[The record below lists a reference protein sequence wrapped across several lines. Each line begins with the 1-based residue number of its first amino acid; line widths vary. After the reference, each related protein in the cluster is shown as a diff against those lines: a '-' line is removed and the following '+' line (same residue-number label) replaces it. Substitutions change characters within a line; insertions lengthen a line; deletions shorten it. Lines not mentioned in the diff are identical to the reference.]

1 MPVRAA
7 DSLSV
12 LGAARGALV
21 VFRKDLAIE
30 LATREIVTTA
40 GFFAALVAIMASVAF
55 ATGPETTTRVAPGAL
70 WLAIAF
76 ATVLALGRSWQR
88 EREESALV
96 GLLVSPVPRAAIWAG
111 KAAGLLV
118 FVLAVEIVVLP
129 LVALFFHV
137 DLPPVFG
144 PLAVVLLLGTV
155 GVVATG
161 TLFGA
166 MTVRTRA
173 RELLLATVLFPLIS
187 PALLSSVSATR
198 DIFYASASGLP
209 VDMSE
214 VRDWLDAPRR
224 VRHGG
229 HHRRSRHVRSP
240 GRRVSTRE
248 PKPHA
253 CSAVAA
259 ASRTISPGSSKVPT
273 TSPTANTPGRM
284 RLPAALTTYP
294 RGPWSSSALA

>member
-1 MPVRAA
+1 MRVFFNQKITACPPFALRAPR
-7 DSLSV
+7 SLSLPSALRLVSVSAPVSAPFARFSRGCRSRATILV
-12 LGAARGALV
+12 LTTMPRAYGAISPISAARGAYV

-40 GFFAALVAIMASVAF
+40 AFFAALVAIMASVAF
-55 ATGPETTTRVAPGAL
+55 TTGPETTTRVAPGAL

-118 FVLAVEIVVLP
+118 FVLAVEVVVVP
-129 LVALFFHV
+129 IVALFFHV

-144 PLAVVLLLGTV
+144 PLALVLLLGTV

-187 PALLSSVSATR
+187 PALLSSVAATR
-198 DIFYASASGLP
+198 DIFYASTRGVP
-209 VDMSE
+209 VDLGE
-214 VRDWLDAPRR
+214 VRDWLVLLGVFDFVAIVGGVGMFGALVDA
-224 VRHGG
+224 
-229 HHRRSRHVRSP
+229 
-240 GRRVSTRE
+240 
-248 PKPHA
+248 
-253 CSAVAA
+253 
-259 ASRTISPGSSKVPT
+259 
-273 TSPTANTPGRM
+273 
-284 RLPAALTTYP
+284 
-294 RGPWSSSALA
+294 